1 MLGRIREKLR
11 TYGLRSYE
19 PGEGV
24 RVIDL
29 EEKWGELERGEKRW
43 VGKVRRDAKEKVGRI
58 AEAAEGELKALQR
71 GLGAV
76 TGPLEVSREWVSS
89 WEIEKVLS

>member
-1 MLGRIREKLR
+1 MR

-43 VGKVRRDAKEKVGRI
+43 VGKVRREVERLRRDAKEKVGRI

-89 WEIEKVLS
+89 REIEKVLS